1 MKDIF
6 KFFRGSSKK
15 RDLSHT
21 LKAQEDPKKMRYAK
35 CASFVTETD
44 DFNKGIDSSGCRVIL
59 FNCLKNIEAKVW
71 NYMNKE
77 TKTKICILKAKSK
90 AEPVKFMKSK
100 IDELDKDRK
109 EKKKIINNLKGDV
122 SYH

>member
-1 MKDIF
+1 M
-6 KFFRGSSKK
+6 S
-15 RDLSHT
+15 
-21 LKAQEDPKKMRYAK
+21 
-35 CASFVTETD
+35 
-44 DFNKGIDSSGCRVIL
+44 
-59 FNCLKNIEAKVW
+59 W

-100 IDELDKDRK
+100 IDELDKERK